1 MHKVFISYHHQ
12 NDQWY
17 KDELVRWGEGNA
29 IFVDKSVDTGD
40 ISDELSDQR
49 IREKIRDDYLRDST
63 VTILLVGIETS
74 RRKHVDWELY
84 SSMYDGPVNKRS
96 GVVVINLP
104 AISDDSFTV
113 AYGDEEKRLLYPE
126 IESWVTVNK
135 REEYKRRYPCMP
147 DRIVDNLMN
156 PNVRISVAP
165 WKKINVTTVTFLI
178 ESAFNGRLNCQYDLS
193 SPMRRANS

>member
-178 ESAFNGRLNCQYDLS
+178 ESAFNGRLNLKD
-193 SPMRRANS
+193 